1 MPICWPPPRCA
12 QRACGIQT
20 GRQGE
25 NDGSL
30 IEFLRHPLK
39 VFAPWKWK
47 TRVAYRKK
55 LLQPDDVAHERA
67 ATQLFA
73 ITNGLELF
81 FFFWKVPIDSSWKC
95 YYITLIFSLS
105 WLFHPLHHSW
115 SYTLAAK
122 EWVSVFYWSRNNI
135 DSIAGRSDYRS
146 SRTNVSIVVDD
157 GIHSVSSL
165 SLSTHFIQPTAHIS
179 ECSPQFGSRSDVD
192 AVSGC
197 RQRIV

>member
-1 MPICWPPPRCA
+1 MMDPWLNSSVTHSKSLLLGNGKLEWRIEKSFCNPTTLHMKELPP
-12 QRACGIQT
+12 
-20 GRQGE
+20 
-25 NDGSL
+25 NSL
-30 IEFLRHPLK
+30 PSLTD
-39 VFAPWKWK
+39 W
-47 TRVAYRKK
+47 
-55 LLQPDDVAHERA
+55 
-67 ATQLFA
+67 
-73 ITNGLELF
+73 NCF

-105 WLFHPLHHSW
+105 WLFDPLHHSW

-122 EWVSVFYWSRNNI
+122 ERVSVFYWSRNNI

>member
-1 MPICWPPPRCA
+1 METLSSSSVPPSFRKLQLHSPQFLHQENPLRSCCYHHYRPRISRRFRVPICWPPPRCA

-73 ITNGLELF
+73 ITNVLELF
-81 FFFWKVPIDSSWKC
+81 FFSFGKVTDLSDRFQLKMLLYNVNFLALLTLSS
-95 YYITLIFSLS
+95 YP
-105 WLFHPLHHSW
+105 PLMVL
-115 SYTLAAK
+115 Y
-122 EWVSVFYWSRNNI
+122 VSCQRV
-135 DSIAGRSDYRS
+135 
-146 SRTNVSIVVDD
+146 
-157 GIHSVSSL
+157 
-165 SLSTHFIQPTAHIS
+165 S
-179 ECSPQFGSRSDVD
+179 ECILLESE
-192 AVSGC
+192 
-197 RQRIV
+197 